1 MTASLKSTLRAW
13 VLTRFSRDSWP
24 AFPVEKVSFTLSL
37 LILARRKIYK
47 NVCLEVDA
55 KIWMCIA

>member
-1 MTASLKSTLRAW
+1 MSASLKSTLRAW
-13 VLTRFSRDSWP
+13 VLTRFEGFLA

-47 NVCLEVDA
+47 NFCLEVDA